1 MINVIRRIKNNP
13 VYKAYLCLKT
23 FYRMLPRYRSV
34 TILLTFLFLVVGSVI
49 LYGQQENCVEK
60 DLPQILFKKK
70 GDEVTPKIVIKK
82 PTIILFP
89 VLASSP
95 ATGFQFGAVGQGAWF
110 MGT

>member
-1 MINVIRRIKNNP
+1 MINVGTRIKSNP
-13 VYKAYLCLKT
+13 IYKVYLCLKT
-23 FYRMLPRYRSV
+23 FFRMLTLFHSRIPFL
-34 TILLTFLFLVVGSVI
+34 TLLFVVGSTVV
-49 LYGQQENCVEK
+49 YAQQENCVDK

-95 ATGFQFGAVGQGAWF
+95 ATGFQ
-110 MGT
+110 